1 MTDATSMVKPTTPA
15 ITSNAL
21 MMNEP
26 KKTAVTTNATNSSA
40 RTSATMPLKK
50 LDSPE
55 VTSFT
60 GDPLTVILSETVS
73 DLLLLHR

>member
-1 MTDATSMVKPTTPA
+1 
-15 ITSNAL
+15 
-21 MMNEP
+21 
-26 KKTAVTTNATNSSA
+26 
-40 RTSATMPLKK
+40 MPLKK